1 MEILKRE
8 GEDEVVGAVAVGAMA
23 IGAEAIGAVAVGA
36 VAVGAG
42 TGIAGVDEGTVN
54 LPAVFIGK
62 SFRGAAHSQMHGRQL
77 QESVLFSSRHGQPYK
92 CVKLPEECLAQGQPQ
107 EFNGPMA
114 RRRTTEELKREFIKY
129 VVSEVR
135 PWEAG
140 TKLRSVPESTIG
152 TFEAISEA
160 GTRGGIQK

>member
-1 MEILKRE
+1 MKRE
-8 GEDEVVGAVAVGAMA
+8 GEDEVVGAVAVGAVA
-23 IGAEAIGAVAVGA
+23 TGAVAIGAVAI
-36 VAVGAG
+36 GAG
-42 TGIAGVDEGTVN
+42 TGIAGVAEGTVS

-62 SFRGAAHSQMHGRQL
+62 SFRGAVHSHMHGRQL
-77 QESVLFSSRHGQPYK
+77 QQPALSFSRHGQPYK

-129 VVSEVR
+129 VVNEVR

-140 TKLRSVPESTIG
+140 TKLRSVPESTLG

-160 GTRGGIQK
+160 GTRGGNQRYAKR

>member
-1 MEILKRE
+1 MKRE
-8 GEDEVVGAVAVGAMA
+8 GEDEVVGAVAVGAVA
-23 IGAEAIGAVAVGA
+23 TGAVAIGAVAI
-36 VAVGAG
+36 GAG
-42 TGIAGVDEGTVN
+42 TGIAGEAEGTVS

-62 SFRGAAHSQMHGRQL
+62 SFRGAVHSHMHGRQL
-77 QESVLFSSRHGQPYK
+77 QQSALSFSRHGHPYK

-129 VVSEVR
+129 VVNEVR

-160 GTRGGIQK
+160 GTRGGNQRYAKR